1 MRQDKFI
8 TTSTERG
15 YIIDIK
21 MPIREY
27 QKQPNAH
34 TLSNAD
40 EVDQF
45 LENFKILKLT

>member
-1 MRQDKFI
+1 MRKDKII
-8 TTSTERG
+8 TTNIERG

-27 QKQPNAH
+27 QKQPDAH
-34 TLSNAD
+34 

-45 LENFKILKLT
+45 LENCKILKLT